1 MLFDQPTRRALR
13 DAGVSTDTL
22 RDVEKTVARE
32 ARETATDVSAFFAD
46 HETVYSDME
55 QTHSNEAYPEHD
67 VDYCDLFTHSQD
79 VRGFL
84 RFDTWGVYVE
94 GARTLDD
101 GTVELELGPTVH
113 DRVRFAPTR
122 DALE

>member
-13 DAGVSTDTL
+13 EAGVSADTL
-22 RDVEKTVARE
+22 RDVEETVARE
-32 ARETATDVSAFFAD
+32 ARETAAEISAFFAD

-55 QTHSNEAYPEHD
+55 QTHSNDPYPEHD

-94 GARTLDD
+94 GARALDD